1 MPWEALQADRL
12 GEKFLPRRSFACWQK
27 SLEFLGQSFL
37 SFVKGRF
44 PMRNRWLIA
53 LSAIGLHIS
62 IGSVYAWS
70 VLTKPMMMEM
80 GATLKEVTWVFSIA
94 ILFLGLSA
102 GFLGSF
108 VEKIGPR
115 KSGLLATCFFGAGM
129 LGTALAIYLH
139 SLPLLYLFYGCIGGV
154 GLGVGYIT
162 PVSTL
167 VKYFPGHRGFAT
179 GLAIMGFGFAAL
191 LAGPLMQHLSAVYGL
206 VNNFIIMGLSYM
218 VVMAASSLYLKPPV
232 LEVPKHQI
240 SQRQHGLTAPEAVKT
255 WQIGALWWIFFVNIT
270 CGIGLLAVASPM
282 AQEVVGMEAS
292 EAASMVGIIGLLNG
306 AGRIFWSS
314 ISDFLGRAVTYALFF
329 AIEILAFGLLAQTNE
344 ALMFQALVF
353 LIITC
358 YGGGFSCMPAYLS
371 DLFGTRQLSAIH
383 GRILTAWGMAGLA
396 GPTLIAVFRESTSG
410 YGATLYFFA
419 GCFVL
424 NLFIA
429 LLLKA
434 RGQSREDFVIL
445 PAPPRVGKN
454 NC

>member
-1 MPWEALQADRL
+1 
-12 GEKFLPRRSFACWQK
+12 
-27 SLEFLGQSFL
+27 
-37 SFVKGRF
+37 
-44 PMRNRWLIA
+44 MRNRWFIA
-53 LSAIGLHIS
+53 LAAIGIHIS

-70 VLTKPMMMEM
+70 VLTKPMMAEM
-80 GATLKEVTWVFSIA
+80 GAGLQEITFVFSIA

-108 VEKIGPR
+108 VEKIGP
-115 KSGLLATCFFGAGM
+115 KNSGLLAAAFFGTGM

-139 SLPLLYLFYGCIGGV
+139 SIVLLYLAYGCIGGI
-154 GLGVGYIT
+154 GLGIGYIT

-167 VKYFPGHRGFAT
+167 VKYFPRHRGFAT

-191 LAGPLMQHLSAVYGL
+191 VAGPLMQHLSAAYGL
-206 VNNFIIMGLSYM
+206 VNNFLIMGVAYATL
-218 VVMAASSLYLKPPV
+218 MAASALYLKPPV
-232 LEVPKHQI
+232 TADAKYPVN
-240 SQRQHGLTAPEAVKT
+240 QRSHGITAGEAMKT
-255 WQIGALWWIFFVNIT
+255 WQFAALWWIFFVNIT

-282 AQEVVGMEAS
+282 AQEVVGMDAS
-292 EAASMVGIIGLLNG
+292 AAASMVGIIGLING

-329 AIEILAFGLLAQTNE
+329 LIEIAAFALLADTSD

-396 GPTLIAVFRESTSG
+396 GPIIIAAFRE
-410 YGATLYFFA
+410 
-419 GCFVL
+419 
-424 NLFIA
+424 N
-429 LLLKA
+429 
-434 RGQSREDFVIL
+434 
-445 PAPPRVGKN
+445 VGG
-454 NC
+454 